1 MYNNPFFMGQ
11 FPAQQP
17 IQNMNIQPQASCY
30 FVKSASDLTGINAMP
45 NVFYVGLAQEA
56 KEIYVRKMNNDGI
69 VEVETYTLK
78 AEQKQKT
85 ELQTIAERLEAI
97 EKKLS
102 TLPAQRPTLTLKGKT
117 NERTFDAVNE

>member
-17 IQNMNIQPQASCY
+17 IQNMNVQPQASCF
-30 FVKSASDLTGINAMP
+30 FVKSASDLAGVNVMP
-45 NVFYVGLAQEA
+45 NVFYVGLSQDN

-85 ELQTIAERLEAI
+85 DLQAIADRLEAI

-117 NERTFDAVNE
+117 NERTFNAVNE